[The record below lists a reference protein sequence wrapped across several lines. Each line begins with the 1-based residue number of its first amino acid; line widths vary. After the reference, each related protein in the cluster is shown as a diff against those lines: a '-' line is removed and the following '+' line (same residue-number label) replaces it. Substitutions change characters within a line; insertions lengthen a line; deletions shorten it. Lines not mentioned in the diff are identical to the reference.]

1 MTNPMTEASEA
12 YAGQEPFAREEFLD
26 KPGIVGA
33 RWWQRS
39 LEAADKAVSRRKAV
53 QAILIAGGVIAGI
66 GVLASVIGAAAR
78 DDFRY
83 ESRAALDTQKEFGW
97 SFGATTE
104 SLTFDGVSKQK
115 FDRDALARLADDLR
129 PALPQAAPWYVPTLF
144 QSVTA
149 VPRSTPREQTT
160 APVPLKDVLVPISTP
175 AMDTAY
181 RQGKALAALFKDA
194 QATQALREAPLA
206 MALVVVD
213 LPGPEAVAF
222 AAGAA
227 SSFVPV
233 FAIDNWPHPR
243 GVVPA
248 HQALAAA
255 AYYQPLFA
263 KHGVSG
269 AHAAP
274 MIVLDRRRLNAYTD
288 DATQFD
294 NRHVARVPG
303 AQALKQLGISHVL
316 YVTPTGTD
324 KELDDLN
331 DDFVLY
337 ARAGL
342 DVKVVGA
349 DAFAPDANDGAG
361 PDDERPIYYY
371 GGSIGS
377 NGWFW
382 RDYPW
387 ARASA
392 GAVAPSRILVGANY
406 VPVPRQTPFSSGAPG
421 PAVQRPRPSGFGTV
435 PVVVS
440 VATGLVLGAKLWR
453 SGSWNRSSGGSGG

>member
-1 MTNPMTEASEA
+1 MT
-12 YAGQEPFAREEFLD
+12 EPFAREEFLD

-39 LEAADKAVSRRKAV
+39 LEAAENAVSRRKAV

-66 GVLASVIGAAAR
+66 GLLASVVGAASTAR
-78 DDFRY
+78 DDFRF
-83 ESRAALDTQKEFGW
+83 ESRAALETQKEFGW

-129 PALPQAAPWYVPTLF
+129 PASPDAAPWYVPTLF

-160 APVPLKDVLVPISTP
+160 PPTPLKEEIVPIFTP

-181 RQGKALAALFKDA
+181 RQGKALAALFKDGGA
-194 QATQALREAPLA
+194 R
-206 MALVVVD
+206 ALVIVD
-213 LPGPEAVAF
+213 LPGPESVAF
-222 AAGAA
+222 AAGA
-227 SSFVPV
+227 SSAFAPA

-263 KHGVSG
+263 KHSSG
-269 AHAAP
+269 HGGP

-294 NRHVARVPG
+294 NRHLARVPG
-303 AQALKQLGISHVL
+303 YEALRQLAISRVL
-316 YVTPTGTD
+316 YVAPTGTD

-331 DDFVLY
+331 DDFVRY
-337 ARAGL
+337 QRGVF
-342 DVKVVGA
+342 DVKLVGA
-349 DAFAPDANDGAG
+349 DAFAPDPSDGAGPPSG
-361 PDDERPIYYY
+361 PDDERPFYYY
-371 GGSIGS
+371 GGSLGS

-387 ARASA
+387 ARAPA
-392 GAVAPSRILVGANY
+392 GAVAPSRVLAGATY

-421 PAVQRPRPSGFGTV
+421 PTTDRPRPTGFGTV

-440 VATGLVLGAKLWR
+440 VATGLVLGAKLYR
-453 SGSWNRSSGGSGG
+453 SGSWSRSSGGWGG

>member
-1 MTNPMTEASEA
+1 MTEPIT
-12 YAGQEPFAREEFLD
+12 EPFGREEFLD

-39 LEAADKAVSRRKAV
+39 LEAAENAVSRRKAV

-66 GVLASVIGAAAR
+66 GLLGSVIAAASR

-104 SLTFDGVSKQK
+104 TLTFDGVSKQK

-129 PALPQAAPWYVPTLF
+129 PASPQAAPWYVPTLF

-160 APVPLKDVLVPISTP
+160 APVPLKDELVPIFTP

-181 RQGKALAALFKDA
+181 RQGKALAALFKDVAA
-194 QATQALREAPLA
+194 QV
-206 MALVVVD
+206 LVIVD

-222 AAGAA
+222 AAGSA
-227 SSFVPV
+227 SAFAPV

-263 KHGVSG
+263 KFAKNGASG
-269 AHAAP
+269 AHPAP
-274 MIVLDRRRLNAYTD
+274 MIVLDRRRLNGYTD

-303 AQALKQLGISHVL
+303 GQALNQLGISHVL
-316 YVTPTGTD
+316 YVAPTGTD

-337 ARAGL
+337 ARVGL

-361 PDDERPIYYY
+361 PASGPDDDRPIYYY
-371 GGSIGS
+371 GGRIGS

-387 ARASA
+387 ARAPA
-392 GAVAPSRILVGANY
+392 GAVAPSRILAGANY
-406 VPVPRQTPFSSGAPG
+406 IPIPRQTPFSSGSAG
-421 PAVQRPRPSGFGTV
+421 PAAQRPRPAGFGTV
-435 PVVVS
+435 PVVIS
-440 VATGLVLGAKLWR
+440 VATGLVLGAKLFR
-453 SGSWNRSSGGSGG
+453 SGSWNRSSGGWGG